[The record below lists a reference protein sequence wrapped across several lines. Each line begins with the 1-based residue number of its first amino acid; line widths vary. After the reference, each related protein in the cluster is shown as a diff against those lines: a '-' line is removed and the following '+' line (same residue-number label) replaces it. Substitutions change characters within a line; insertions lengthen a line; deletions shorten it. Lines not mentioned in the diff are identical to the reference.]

1 MKSEKTSGLLLLEF
15 RYNRG
20 ISFGN
25 GSKGRTKRKDKM
37 GNKTKPRKDAYDVWK
52 TIDSHTFEEL
62 KPIKV
67 KIAANLS
74 LAVANAIAEETFS
87 PYKDHFNTRW
97 YMTCIDGRH
106 LFKKVLEG
114 TFLDFYV
121 SNARQESFYGE
132 CFDED
137 ELPF

>member
-1 MKSEKTSGLLLLEF
+1 MKAEKTSGLLLLEF

-25 GSKGRTKRKDKM
+25 GSQGRTKRKDKM

-67 KIAANLS
+67 KIAADLT

-87 PYKDHFNTRW
+87 PSKDRGNISWHMR
-97 YMTCIDGRH
+97 CEDGRH
-106 LFKKVLEG
+106 FFNKSWEG
-114 TFLDFYV
+114 IFLNVYV
-121 SNARQESFYGE
+121 SKAGQESFYEE
-132 CFDED
+132 CFDE
-137 ELPF
+137 EPPF